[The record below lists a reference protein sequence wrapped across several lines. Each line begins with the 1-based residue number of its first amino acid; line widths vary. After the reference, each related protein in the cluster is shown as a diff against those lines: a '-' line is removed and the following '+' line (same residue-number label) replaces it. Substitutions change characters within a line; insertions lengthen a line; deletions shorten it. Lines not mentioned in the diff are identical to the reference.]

1 MNAVAINSVVEM
13 LNTMFFN
20 VNYALSDSIVAG
32 AIVGGCTL
40 VGGLIGGRFG
50 LLVGEY
56 FKTVYCV
63 GVEYC

>member
-1 MNAVAINSVVEM
+1 MNAVA
-13 LNTMFFN
+13 LNAGLEILTRMFDN
-20 VNYALSDSIVAG
+20 VNYALSDTVVAG

-50 LLVGEY
+50 LFVGEC

-63 GVEYC
+63 QYR